1 MSLIVRSGTCSF
13 RYSGVFSLVFFYG
26 ACVIYFYFLPH
37 IQKDSFYLGVNMNAF
52 FGKGKTMIRHI
63 LTIFAYAN
71 SGKLKSPSELSS
83 AGIFIITASHCFW
96 CISNQ
101 STGSPLTCWEM
112 SSGTVKL
119 DPLQAQSKS
128 LQILYCLEFFL
139 FFLFLKLHLPSQLIS
154 QWQANEKILCTASSR
169 WQLDVTSDQGQVL
182 RWVLCEI
189 NRLFNCWSHS
199 LNNKLRFFFFDGL
212 RQGEA
217 EEG

>member
-1 MSLIVRSGTCSF
+1 
-13 RYSGVFSLVFFYG
+13 
-26 ACVIYFYFLPH
+26 
-37 IQKDSFYLGVNMNAF
+37 
-52 FGKGKTMIRHI
+52 MIRNI

-83 AGIFIITASHCFW
+83 TGIFIITASHCFW

-101 STGSPLTCWEM
+101 STGSPLHVGKW
-112 SSGTVKL
+112 
-119 DPLQAQSKS
+119 AQEQSNWTHCKHKANHCR
-128 LQILYCLEFFL
+128 YCTALSFFL
-139 FFLFLKLHLPSQLIS
+139 FFLKLHLPSQLIS
-154 QWQANEKILCTASSR
+154 QWQANEKILCTASSC

-199 LNNKLRFFFFDGL
+199 LNNELRFFFDGL
-212 RQGEA
+212 RQGEV